1 MVVDETGVDE
11 LECYPNELDVQLD
24 VSTYRPVYENYVWG
38 GVFGLCKHETYAL
51 LNRQLDH
58 VLDDLQGYTV
68 IIFEPP

>member
-1 MVVDETGVDE
+1 M
-11 LECYPNELDVQLD
+11 VQLD
-24 VSTYRPVYENYVWG
+24 VESVSTYRLVYENYVWG

-58 VLDDLQGYTV
+58 VPQGYTV